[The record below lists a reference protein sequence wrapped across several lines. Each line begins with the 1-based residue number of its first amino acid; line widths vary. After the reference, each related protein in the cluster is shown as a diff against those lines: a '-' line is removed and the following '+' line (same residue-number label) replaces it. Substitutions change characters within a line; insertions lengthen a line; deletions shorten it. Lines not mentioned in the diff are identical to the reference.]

1 MSMCK
6 APTADDAALLFLLPL
21 SLSIYTITAYL
32 EAV

>member
-21 SLSIYTITAYL
+21 SIYTITAYL